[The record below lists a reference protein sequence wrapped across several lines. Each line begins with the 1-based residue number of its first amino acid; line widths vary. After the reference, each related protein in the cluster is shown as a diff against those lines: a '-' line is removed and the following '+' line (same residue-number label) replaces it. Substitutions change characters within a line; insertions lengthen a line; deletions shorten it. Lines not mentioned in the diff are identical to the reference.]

1 MQHNAIDIKLNV
13 LAAERH
19 RPQTPGLMSW
29 VQPIL
34 LLLLWPFTIIFY
46 FIFIFISNGIVIKKQ
61 YKKHQQLPVSCM
73 HSYMDAIQFV

>member
-13 LAAERH
+13 FAAERHRHQTQDPCSGRH

-34 LLLLWPFTIIFY
+34 LLLLWPFTIIFS
-46 FIFIFISNGIVIKKQ
+46 FIFIFISNGIVI
-61 YKKHQQLPVSCM
+61 
-73 HSYMDAIQFV
+73 